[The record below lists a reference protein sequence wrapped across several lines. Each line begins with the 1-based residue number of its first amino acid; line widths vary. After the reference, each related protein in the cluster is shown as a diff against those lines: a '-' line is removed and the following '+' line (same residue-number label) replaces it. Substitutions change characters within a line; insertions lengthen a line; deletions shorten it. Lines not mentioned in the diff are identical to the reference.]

1 MYRRGL
7 PPNMPRS
14 GIYCLLPIAIPPTEQ
29 SAAAVGYFDKGS
41 GMANDFAMIDRALD
55 EVLVQLGG
63 MVLTLAS
70 PQITRTGE
78 ERQALARSVNQYS
91 VCAASSNVP
100 RVKGLQA
107 QLEESI
113 RPQLRL
119 VINR

>member
-1 MYRRGL
+1 L
-7 PPNMPRS
+7 
-14 GIYCLLPIAIPPTEQ
+14 
-29 SAAAVGYFDKGS
+29 FDKGS

-70 PQITRTGE
+70 SQITKTGE

-91 VCAASSNVP
+91 ICAASSNDP